1 MKESKFQ
8 FSYSDQNSNGNVIVS
23 HYCRKKKRKERSTKA
38 FENIIIIIIIS
49 FENSFHSRSPAGM
62 SGKKKRERR
71 REYNE
76 FHMREIKVF
85 QGRSCVENREIKRE
99 RERGQRLGPCK
110 LHGTIGTERVI
121 DKRHEDS
128 NDIFFFPAPL
138 FPPHICPTFSLSI
151 LLLIPVQ
158 DRFETTDQ
166 EFKGWAEFRQAN
178 PPLPALLLQ
187 PSFLLTVRARMVR
200 PLADSNGDDIC
211 SRSI

>member
-1 MKESKFQ
+1 MKESK

-49 FENSFHSRSPAGM
+49 FENSFHFRSPAGT

-99 RERGQRLGPCK
+99 REREDKDSGRANY
-110 LHGTIGTERVI
+110 TEQSERNA
-121 DKRHEDS
+121 S
-128 NDIFFFPAPL
+128 
-138 FPPHICPTFSLSI
+138 
-151 LLLIPVQ
+151 
-158 DRFETTDQ
+158 
-166 EFKGWAEFRQAN
+166 
-178 PPLPALLLQ
+178 
-187 PSFLLTVRARMVR
+187 
-200 PLADSNGDDIC
+200 
-211 SRSI
+211 